1 MDEKEFNT
9 NEEITKEETGP
20 AEHTQNDE
28 DDTQYED
35 VCFVCHR
42 PESKAGKM
50 IHLTKDI
57 SICAECM
64 QRTMDMM
71 NNGNIDYSKMDF
83 SKMPNISM
91 INLSDLQNMM
101 PRRQK
106 VKKKSGC

>member
-9 NEEITKEETGP
+9 NEEIMKEETGP

-57 SICAECM
+57 SICA
-64 QRTMDMM
+64 
-71 NNGNIDYSKMDF
+71 
-83 SKMPNISM
+83 
-91 INLSDLQNMM
+91 
-101 PRRQK
+101 
-106 VKKKSGC
+106 